1 MHGIRRLKKVLDTR
15 PVSSEVIEKSK
26 SGEWEITVTTEKSV
40 PRKWFPKSLD
50 GLKILCLASGGGQQA
65 PVLAGRWSRC
75 NSY

>member
-65 PVLAGRWSRC
+65 PVLGCCWSRC